1 MFVKTQDELIHDL
14 REIKDELADKYG
26 LESIGIFGSFSKG
39 PVREDSDIDLLIE
52 LKEAKYDYLAGL
64 KIFLENRLGRSV
76 DLVRNRPNLNKAFL
90 ERIRKEL
97 IHV

>member
-1 MFVKTQDELIHDL
+1 MFVKTQDELIRNL

-39 PVREDSDIDLLIE
+39 TIREDSDVDLLVE
-52 LKEAKYDYLAGL
+52 FKEAKYDYLAGL

-76 DLVRNRPNLNKAFL
+76 DLVRKRPNLNKAFL